1 MIEIRRAE
9 LGDKP
14 RIVEISSKI
23 WDGDDYLPHIFEK
36 WVEEEGGEFSVI
48 TVDGVVAGCSKMTLL
63 PENVLWLEGI
73 RVDTE
78 YRGRGLGKKMAEYQ
92 LKKAKELGYSR
103 LELSTFVE
111 NYESLA
117 IIEKRG
123 FRRIASFKFLLT
135 TFEEE
140 FSFGADN
147 IDLSLA
153 NRVENVDEV
162 LGLLNELDTEN
173 RQSYVNLDWT
183 FVKCDRAILEAFVN
197 KGMIYK
203 MGNTVFA
210 YGDWNQKD
218 DGMTLYFM
226 YGDDCE
232 SALQH
237 VLVKAKRDGASNVI
251 MMSAGGKVEQDLLR
265 KHGFIALTEEENDAF
280 VYRYKE

>member
-78 YRGRGLGKKMAEYQ
+78 YRGQGLGKKMAEYQ
-92 LKKAKELGYSR
+92 LNKAKELGYSR

-123 FRRIASFKFLLT
+123 FRRIASFKFLLN
-135 TFEEE
+135 TFEKELAFDCEE
-140 FSFGADN
+140 VDLKKAAKVSS
-147 IDLSLA
+147 IDD
-153 NRVENVDEV
+153 VQ
-162 LGLLNELDTEN
+162 GLLEKLDTEA

-183 FVKCDRAILEAFVN
+183 FVKCDKAILQAFVN
-197 KGMIYK
+197 KGLVYK
-203 MGNTVFA
+203 IGDTVFA
-210 YGDWNQKD
+210 YGNWNQKD

-232 SALQH
+232 SAVRH
-237 VLVKAKRDGASNVI
+237 VLAEARRIGASNVI
-251 MMSAGGKVEQDLLR
+251 IMSAGGKEEQDLLQ